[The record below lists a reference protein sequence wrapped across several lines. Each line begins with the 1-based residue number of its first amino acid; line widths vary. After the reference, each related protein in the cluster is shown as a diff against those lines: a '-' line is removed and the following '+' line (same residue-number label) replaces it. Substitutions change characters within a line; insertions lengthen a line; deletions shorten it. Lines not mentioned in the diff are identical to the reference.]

1 MMLKLIKPEQNVVYD
16 ISDAIESATWA
27 GGVLSAGRSL
37 EFTVLNDPYDSG
49 LKIPAVCV
57 GDYIS
62 FLVGTEELFYGQI
75 FSIERSTTI
84 GTITYTAYDM
94 MKNLLESTG
103 KYNFK
108 NVTPEAIAARVLVDI
123 QVPYNHLE
131 PTGINIKSMLC
142 DSKAFYDIIMGA
154 YTQAYRITGNR
165 YLPMIWQRAFGVWP
179 AVYTV
184 GNFTLSDDLNVTAAS
199 ISETMDGIKNTV
211 KIYDDKGK
219 QVGEVKDDTSLK
231 QFGTFQ
237 DVYTTEKGVDP
248 TTAARNML
256 KVDPTQN
263 ISMSAIGDKNCLSGY
278 SVAVKDA
285 ATGLSGKYWIKTD
298 KHTWQNETYL
308 MELELSFE
316 QLMDEKEI
324 EAEEEKEGGKK

>member
-1 MMLKLIKPEQNVVYD
+1 MILKLIKPNQNMTYD
-16 ISDAIESATWA
+16 ISDAVESVSWS
-27 GGVLSAGRSL
+27 GNVLSAGRSV
-37 EFTVLNDPYDSG
+37 EFALINNPYDTS
-49 LKIPAVCV
+49 LKVPSVCT
-57 GDYIS
+57 GDYVS
-62 FLVGTEELFYGQI
+62 FLVDNEELFYGQI
-75 FSIERSTTI
+75 FSVEKSTAI

-103 KYNFK
+103 QYNFK
-108 NVTPEAIAARVLVDI
+108 NTTPEAIAAQVLGDI

-131 PTGINIKSMLC
+131 ATGINIPSMLC
-142 DSKAFYDIIMGA
+142 NSKAYYDIIMGA
-154 YTQAYRITGNR
+154 YTQAYKVTGSR
-165 YLPMIWQRAFGVWP
+165 YLPMIWRRMFGVWP

-184 GNFTLSDDLNVTAAS
+184 GNFTLSDELNVTAAS
-199 ISETMDGIKNTV
+199 LSESMDGIKNLV

-237 DVYTTEKGVDP
+237 DVYTVEEGVDP
-248 TTAARNML
+248 TTAATKML
-256 KVDPTQN
+256 QVNPTQN

-298 KHTWQNETYL
+298 KHTWQNGAYM

-324 EAEEEKEGGKK
+324 ETEKEKGGGTT

>member
-1 MMLKLIKPEQNVVYD
+1 MITVNLIKPLQNLTYD
-16 ISDAIESATWA
+16 ISNAIGSATWS
-27 GGVLSAGRSL
+27 GSVLSAGRSL
-37 EFTVLNDPYDSG
+37 EFTILNNPYDSS
-49 LKIPAVCV
+49 LSVPTVSV

-62 FLVGTEELFYGQI
+62 FTAESEELFYGQI
-75 FSIERSTTI
+75 FSIERSTEI

-103 KYNFK
+103 QYNFK
-108 NVTPEAIAARVLVDI
+108 NTTPEAIATQVLADI
-123 QVPYNHLE
+123 QVPYNNLE

-142 DSKAFYDIIMGA
+142 DSKTYYDIIMGA

-184 GNFTLSDDLNVTAAS
+184 GNFALSDELNITAAS
-199 ISETMDGIKNTV
+199 ISETMDEIKNIV
-211 KIYDDKGK
+211 KIYDDTGK
-219 QVGEVKDDTSLK
+219 QVGEVKNDDSLS

-237 DVYTTEKGVDP
+237 EVYTVEDGVDP
-248 TTAARNML
+248 AAAANNLL
-256 KVDPTQN
+256 KVNPTQS
-263 ISMSAIGDKNCLSGY
+263 ITLTAIGDKNCQSGY
-278 SVAVKDA
+278 SVVVKDA

-298 KHTWQNETYL
+298 KHTWENGAYM

-316 QLMDEKEI
+316 QLMDEKDI
-324 EAEEEKEGGKK
+324 ETEEEEGETT

>member
-1 MMLKLIKPEQNVVYD
+1 MTLKLIKPDQNVIYD
-16 ISDAIESATWA
+16 ISNAVESVTWS
-27 GGVLSAGRSL
+27 GSILSAGRSV

-49 LKIPAVCV
+49 LKIPAACV

-62 FLVGTEELFYGQI
+62 FLVGSEELFYGQI
-75 FSIERSTTI
+75 FSIERSTAI
-84 GTITYTAYDM
+84 GTVTYTAYDM
-94 MKNLLESTG
+94 MKNLLESNG
-103 KYNFK
+103 RYNFK
-108 NVTPEAIAARVLVDI
+108 NTTPEAIAAQVLADI

-131 PTGINIKSMLC
+131 PTGINIKSMIC

-184 GNFTLSDDLNVTAAS
+184 GNFTLSDELNVAAAS

-211 KIYDDKGK
+211 KIYDDKGN
-219 QVGEVKDDTSLK
+219 QVGEIKDDTSLQK
-231 QFGTFQ
+231 FGTFQ
-237 DVYTTEKGVDP
+237 DVYTVEKGVDP
-248 TTAARNML
+248 TTAAKNML
-256 KVDPTQN
+256 KVNPTQN
-263 ISMSAIGDKNCLSGY
+263 ISLSAIGDRNCLNGY

-285 ATGLSGKYWIKTD
+285 ATGLYGKYWIKTD
-298 KHTWQNETYL
+298 KHTWQGGTYQ

-316 QLMDEKEI
+316 HLMDEKDI
-324 EAEEEKEGGKK
+324 ETEEDGDKK